1 MILYISIALL
11 TVLAARWG
19 LTKREYREER
29 GTRAAAMSRIAY
41 ALIFLTLFIPAALR
55 SNTGNDYLKYVDFM
69 HLIRSNAYV
78 PTETGFNT
86 FVRAVYA
93 ASGYENYL
101 LVFALLSAMTIALF
115 LAAVRD
121 QSVDFFLSFFLFMT
135 LGYYFQSY
143 STVRYYF
150 ALAIVIYSL
159 KFFLNREYVPFL
171 LLVLLAAGFHKSVL
185 VVLILYPLALIPWNA
200 VIYLCGAAL
209 CAAFA
214 AFPDFW
220 LKVVVKL
227 YPSYEDTE
235 YLSGSGFNPAAI
247 ARCAAVLILAIIAAG
262 VNGER
267 FSRKI
272 HREKISASDPAERFY
287 LHSTVLALAIY
298 AFCSFLPIISRIG
311 YYLTMPQIF
320 YIPLLLRKLPDRK
333 RKVFTGLVMLAGTA
347 YFILL
352 LRRMS
357 SDGLRLL
364 PYHSFLF
371 YDLPKILSEMRD

>member
-1 MILYISIALL
+1 
-11 TVLAARWG
+11 
-19 LTKREYREER
+19 
-29 GTRAAAMSRIAY
+29 MSRIAY
-41 ALIFLTLFIPAALR
+41 ALIFLALFIPAALR

-235 YLSGSGFNPAAI
+235 YLSGSGFNPKYTGKRFPHPI
-247 ARCAAVLILAIIAAG
+247 RRNGFIYIRPSSRSRSTHSARFCRLSRASDITSRCR
-262 VNGER
+262 R
-267 FSRKI
+267 FSIFRFFCGNC
-272 HREKISASDPAERFY
+272 RTERGR
-287 LHSTVLALAIY
+287 
-298 AFCSFLPIISRIG
+298 CS
-311 YYLTMPQIF
+311 
-320 YIPLLLRKLPDRK
+320 PD
-333 RKVFTGLVMLAGTA
+333 L
-347 YFILL
+347 
-352 LRRMS
+352 
-357 SDGLRLL
+357 
-364 PYHSFLF
+364 
-371 YDLPKILSEMRD
+371 